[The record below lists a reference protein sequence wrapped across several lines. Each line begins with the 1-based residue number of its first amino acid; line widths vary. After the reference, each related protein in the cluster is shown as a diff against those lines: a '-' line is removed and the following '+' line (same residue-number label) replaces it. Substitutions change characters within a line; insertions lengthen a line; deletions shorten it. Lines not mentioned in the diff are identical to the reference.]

1 VEHWGEASLGQV
13 HQVLYQVQVP
23 QKRFIV
29 NKVVNV
35 ETHPKLSIL
44 KIGKNLM
51 FFPFKNFR
59 SQDQK
64 SCSFFYF

>member
-1 VEHWGEASLGQV
+1 VE
-13 HQVLYQVQVP
+13 
-23 QKRFIV
+23 
-29 NKVVNV
+29 NV

-51 FFPFKNFR
+51 FFPLKIFC

-64 SCSFFYF
+64 SCSFFYSLK